1 MSKKTALKLSS
12 KSPSDLEGTQCKE
25 CLRKEAIEDGFRC
38 TVLNNFYFTEEKP
51 SETCWAFNSD
61 VSLEINI
68 LQQANKYVKDKTGV
82 SKPIENK
89 LEELRRI
96 ASKQFKEDLK
106 GIYLEEVHRGKR
118 GGGDRQDRTHK
129 LFPESRMR
137 DNRYKPAWGQD
148 D

>member
-1 MSKKTALKLSS
+1 MSKKTSLKLSS
-12 KSPSDLEGTQCKE
+12 KPLSDLEGTQCKE
-25 CLRKEAIEDGFRC
+25 CLRKEAIGDGFRC
-38 TVLNNFYFTEEKP
+38 TVLNHFYFTEEKP

-68 LQQANKYVKDKTGV
+68 LQQANKYLKDKTGV
-82 SKPIENK
+82 SKPIKDK

-106 GIYLEEVHRGKR
+106 GIYLGEVHRGKS

-129 LFPESRMR
+129 LFPKARMK

>member
-12 KSPSDLEGTQCKE
+12 RPASDLEGTQCKE
-25 CLRKEAIEDGFRC
+25 CLRKEAIGDRFKC
-38 TVLNNFYFTEEKP
+38 LVFNNFYFDDEKP
-51 SETCWAFNSD
+51 ASSCWAYNADASVEMD
-61 VSLEINI
+61 T
-68 LQQANKYVKDKTGV
+68 LQQANKYIKDKTGI
-82 SKPIENK
+82 SKPIKDK

-106 GIYLEEVHRGKR
+106 GIYLGEVHRGKR

-129 LFPESRMR
+129 LFPKARMK
-137 DNRYKPAWGQD
+137 DNRYKSPWGED